1 MRTPGPS
8 AKRQSVEL
16 RSLTQLARGKS
27 SDDVAASPALGS
39 DGGAQPSERNKAE
52 LAAVLASDIFKRSPK
67 LSGLLVYLCEKC
79 FQGLAQEIT
88 EFGIGLDALGRDP
101 SFDPQRDSLVRV
113 DTHQLRKRL
122 KQYYESEGRGHEVR
136 IVLPGGHY
144 VPQFVPQAELGPSEN
159 KDSNGAEAPP
169 DQPQAATASQAP
181 NGIKAKLAWV
191 AGAALLFSVC
201 WWLVAA
207 GQGSAAR
214 RGAAPVPAAPL
225 IANGDEA
232 VIRIAAGDR
241 HGDYSDKLGRV
252 WSSDRFFRGGAIFRR
267 GPVAIQRTLDPELF
281 WSGREG
287 QFVYNIPL
295 SPGTY
300 ELHLYFAETGAESQ
314 RSVSMAINSLPV
326 PAVDVASDADGVNTA
341 TVKIF
346 KDISP
351 ADDGALH
358 LTFLGRSFL
367 NALEIFPSARGK
379 MRPVRLITRD
389 TVYRDRLGQI
399 WMPDEYGIGARRRHI
414 PGAQVEGSSDSGL
427 YQSYRVGHFNYSIPV
442 IEGMRYTV
450 KLYFSE
456 PFFTQARPESGIGS
470 RVFDVYCDGITL
482 LKGFDIVKEARG
494 GNRALV
500 RIFHGIPA
508 SPQGKIDLNF
518 VPVANYALINA
529 IEIVAE

>member
-1 MRTPGPS
+1 M
-8 AKRQSVEL
+8 
-16 RSLTQLARGKS
+16 
-27 SDDVAASPALGS
+27 AASSALGRNS
-39 DGGAQPSERNKAE
+39 GAQPNERNKAE
-52 LAAVLASDIFKRSPK
+52 LAAVLACDIFKRSPK
-67 LSGLLVYLCEKC
+67 LSRLLVYLCEKC
-79 FQGLAQEIT
+79 FQGLAHEIT

-122 KQYYESEGRGHEVR
+122 KQYYESEGRDHEVR

-144 VPQFVPQAELGPSEN
+144 IPQFVPRAEPGPSEN
-159 KDSNGAEAPP
+159 NASKGAEPPP
-169 DQPQAATASQAP
+169 DEQQAAMASQAP
-181 NGIKAKLAWV
+181 NRIRAKLAWV
-191 AGAALLFSVC
+191 AGAALLFSVG
-201 WWLVAA
+201 WWLAAA
-207 GQGSAAR
+207 GRGSTAR
-214 RGAAPVPAAPL
+214 QGAAPVPTARLAA
-225 IANGDEA
+225 IGDEP

-252 WSSDRFFRGGAIFRR
+252 WMSDRFFRGGATFRR
-267 GPVAIQRTLDPELF
+267 GPLPIRRTLDPELF

-287 QFVYNIPL
+287 QFVYDIPL

-314 RSVSMAINSLPV
+314 RGVTMAINSLPV
-326 PAVDVASDADGVNTA
+326 PALDIASDADGVNTA

-351 ADDGALH
+351 ANDGALH

-367 NALEIFPSARGK
+367 NALEIFPGSPGK
-379 MRPVRLITRD
+379 MRPIRLTTRD
-389 TVYRDRLGQI
+389 AVYRDHLGRI
-399 WMPDEYGIGARRRHI
+399 WMPDEYGVGARRRFI
-414 PGAQVEGSSDSGL
+414 ADAQVEGAPDSGL

-442 IEGMRYTV
+442 IEGSRYTV

-456 PFFTQARPESGIGS
+456 PFFTQAGPEGGIGS
-470 RVFDVYCDGITL
+470 RVFDVYCDGTTL
-482 LKGFDIVKEARG
+482 LKGFDIAKEARG

-500 RIFHGIPA
+500 RVFHGIPA

-529 IEIVAE
+529 IEIVEE